1 MTVTAKGVLFGA
13 AEPGAVVGE
22 SPGWRGATQRLGGTL
37 TTISTAGRAAVERE
51 LSGALGRLLDQ
62 DLGRIIVAGLR
73 RHPALI
79 AAAQATAA
87 NPTASEVVQLASN
100 RITNTHQPY
109 VDIVINGAKAATVQF
124 ELDLT
129 FDIDVLVGTVR
140 AAKLI
145 SLQSGH
151 CTATVALSC
160 EQQELAKREVQL
172 DLSVTLPLGD
182 GVPLL
187 DAEHHPAV
195 HSG

>member
-1 MTVTAKGVLFGA
+1 MTVTAKAVLFGT
-13 AEPGAVVGE
+13 AEPGAIAAG
-22 SPGWRGATQRLGGTL
+22 SPGWRGALQRMGSVLGA
-37 TTISTAGRAAVERE
+37 ISDAGRAAAERE
-51 LSGALGRLLDQ
+51 LSAALGRLLDQ

-87 NPTASEVVQLASN
+87 DPAASEVVQLASN

-109 VDIVINGAKAATVQF
+109 VDIAVNGATMATIHFQ
-124 ELDLT
+124 LDLT

-140 AAKLI
+140 TGRLI
-145 SLQSGH
+145 NLQSGH

-160 EQQELAKREVQL
+160 EGHEVTSRQVQL
-172 DLSVTLPLGD
+172 DLSVTVPLGD

-187 DAEHHPAV
+187 DESTV
-195 HSG
+195 HTG

>member
-1 MTVTAKGVLFGA
+1 MTTTAKAVLFGT
-13 AEPGAVVGE
+13 AEPGAVVAE
-22 SPGWRGATQRLGGTL
+22 SPGWRGAIQRLGGAL
-37 TTISTAGRAAVERE
+37 TKVSAAGKAAVERE
-51 LSGALGRLLDQ
+51 LSAALGHLLEQ

-79 AAAQATAA
+79 AAAEATAA
-87 NPTASEVVQLASN
+87 NPSASEVVQLASN

-109 VDIVINGAKAATVQF
+109 VDIVINGVKAATVQF
-124 ELDLT
+124 QLDLT

-140 AAKLI
+140 AARLI

-151 CTATVALSC
+151 CTATVALLW
-160 EQQELAKREVQL
+160 EQQELAKRDVQL
-172 DLSVTLPLGD
+172 DLSVTVPLGD

-187 DAEHHPAV
+187 EEEPRPAV